1 MTVQQLIDALQEIED
16 KSKICMLSEKTAPLY
31 EILCMLSEKRAPLH
45 EIQSVY
51 DWEDIVEIR

>member
-31 EILCMLSEKRAPLH
+31 EILH

>member
-16 KSKICMLSEKTAPLY
+16 KSKICMLSEKTAPL
-31 EILCMLSEKRAPLH
+31 H